1 MNKSLEIM
9 QEMTEQDWYADVVP
23 LATRLQ
29 SHLVGKSGGSFFV
42 TKKELLRDF
51 PDEEPEALEMA
62 IEILRSNAAIF
73 PVQGTDTFRINW
85 QRLSGA
91 LL

>member
-1 MNKSLEIM
+1 M
-9 QEMTEQDWYADVVP
+9 EQDWYADVVP

-29 SHLVGKSGGSFFV
+29 GHLVKGGGGFFI
-42 TKKELLRDF
+42 TKRELLKEF
-51 PDEEPEALEMA
+51 PEEEPEAMEMA
-62 IEILRSNAAIF
+62 IEILRSHAAIF
-73 PVQGTDTFRINW
+73 PVSGTDTFRINW